1 MVEPTIVVD
10 PEDGGTQAGER
21 LPTPP
26 GFKRTPIC
34 EQMGSPIHPD
44 GECCVLDG
52 RPCILFGMQDY
63 AEDWSG
69 EFVREIH
76 PFTLIGAPKVAPAE
90 FWQLVASRQDRAD
103 SK

>member
-1 MVEPTIVVD
+1 MTEPTIFVD

-21 LPTPP
+21 LPPPP
-26 GFKRTPIC
+26 GFRPTPIR
-34 EQMGSPIHPD
+34 EQMRSPIDPD

-76 PFTLIGAPKVAPAE
+76 PFTLIGATKVSLDE
-90 FWQLVASRQDRAD
+90 FWKLVATRQNGVD